1 MFKFYSISLI
11 LLLSQTYSVT
21 QMHAQS
27 PGGVSNSL
35 SIWLKADAGTSTTL
49 NGDQVASW
57 VSQAAGAITAQQVT
71 ASNRP
76 TYNQN
81 VLNGYPSISTSS
93 TKFMSVNLNSISNT
107 NSTVI
112 IVNKRESSANFLY
125 YLGITSTS
133 LVANPLICGYASPTQ
148 LRYTHYNDAINLNV
162 AAYAGSSEEP
172 AIIGHQFSTTSGK
185 NLWRVYGGQQNS
197 VSNATTNN
205 QDISSGTGRIGRGN
219 SGAGFAGQVY
229 ELIVY
234 NRILSSAEL
243 SQIHTYLNVKYGI
256 SIPLSR
262 HQYFTDAAFA
272 NDLFGIG
279 KNSATQ
285 GLNQN
290 ASVSVAS
297 EDILEIRDALSL
309 DDGDYIFCGNN
320 DGNVTFSNYPGTNCL
335 IKSTM
340 ERDWK
345 IVKQG
350 VPGKFTLKFDLTG
363 LSGFNPNL
371 LKLIVDLDNDG
382 YDDEIPFDGVLASN
396 VLTFEE
402 LNLPNNATFTL
413 AEYADTYYAVAS
425 GLATAA
431 LWSYEPAGTPFAV
444 ASFCPASNISVQ
456 NFSITSDIP
465 NLSCRNFSISAGGVW
480 NDANALNVSGN
491 VTIAGTYNGLT
502 NNIITFNGTDAQTI
516 SGSGLMNVYNL
527 TSTNIMGVTIASN
540 AGGVFARNIVAIN
553 SGSLTTNG
561 KLTLASSALSTGMI
575 APLIGGASVIG
586 NVTLNRR
593 YNVSYIP
600 GGSAA
605 SQMIYGVTSPFTSS
619 TLNDWIDDVDLTGF
633 PGSTYP
639 TSTYVSPRYYNEV
652 PGGSSA
658 IGWTNPTSINNPTVP
673 GRGWQIKMTSTIA
686 NAGFFNLDVTG
697 NIVQGNFSIPVT
709 YTNNGVPSADG
720 FNLIGNPYP
729 CAIDWNAAGWTKT
742 NVANTVYVYNGN
754 TGQYSTYIN
763 GVSGNGG
770 SNIIPSS
777 QGFYVI
783 TNGTSPVLSI
793 TESCKSTSQGVFRS
807 EADAKALRLSLESD
821 IYSDEVVFVL
831 NPNASSTFNFN
842 EDALKMRTVSEDAP
856 TIASIAN
863 MGEELAIYSSNR
875 VENTT
880 IIPLVVKAAH
890 PGLHHFTHR
899 GLNTYANGACI
910 VLEDLMTGDKFALNE
925 HDRIPV
931 YLYENDEY
939 NRFQLIIGGTFAAH
953 VTPAGC
959 TDGSLGAISLN
970 ENASATLTDIN
981 GQEMQYDEIQWTQLP
996 AGYYF
1001 LSIPENS
1008 VCGTTNTEI
1017 FVAQHPELEARFNV
1031 KNVDCPN
1038 DQNGQIEIQLFGASE
1053 PISYLWSNGMTSPV
1067 LENLKAGEYS
1077 INITDAHGCAISE
1090 KTVIEINSDLAVDF
1104 VVPNL
1109 TTNHMSQFHAQTTDF
1124 ANCIWN
1130 FGDGNGDI
1138 TGKTITKT
1146 FQKPGEYI
1154 VTCMVSNGD
1163 CSNSQTKSVQVRNH
1177 NFHEN
1182 VEAYLNDQGLVLS
1195 LGFIEPTQLIIN
1207 AYAITGQLISTH
1219 TGTFESQ
1226 NFIWET
1232 REKLA
1237 GSVVEVINTATKE
1250 SKTFHLGY

>member
-1 MFKFYSISLI
+1 MRISFFTKFS
-11 LLLSQTYSVT
+11 LLLLPTFIFT
-21 QMHAQS
+21 NLFAQS

-35 SIWLKADAGTSTTL
+35 SLWLKADAGTSTTI
-49 NGDQVASW
+49 NGDPVATW
-57 VSQAAGAITAQQVT
+57 VSQASGAITAQQVT

-76 TYNQN
+76 TYNQS

-125 YLGITSTS
+125 YLGITPTS
-133 LVANPLICGYASPTQ
+133 LVANPLICGYVTPTQ
-148 LRYTHYNDAINLNV
+148 LRYIHYNDAINLSV
-162 AAYAGSSEEP
+162 PAYAGSAEEP

-197 VSNATTNN
+197 ASNVTTNN
-205 QDISSGTGRIGRGN
+205 QDVSTGTGRIGRGN

-234 NRILSSAEL
+234 NRILSSVEL

-262 HQYFTDAAFA
+262 HQFFTDAGFA
-272 NDLFGIG
+272 NDIFGIG

-297 EDILEIRDALSL
+297 EDILEVRDAQSL
-309 DDGDYIFCGNN
+309 DDGDYIFCGND
-320 DGNVTFSNYPGTNCL
+320 DGNLTFSSYPGTNCL
-335 IKSTM
+335 IKSIM
-340 ERDWK
+340 ARDWK

-350 VPGKFTLKFDLTG
+350 TPGKFTLKFDLTG
-363 LSGFNPNL
+363 LSGFNQNL
-371 LKLIVDLDNDG
+371 IKLIVDLDNDG
-382 YDDEIPFDGVLASN
+382 YDDEVPFDGVLASN

-402 LNLPNNATFTL
+402 LNLPSNATFTL

-425 GLATAA
+425 GLASAA
-431 LWSYEPAGTPFAV
+431 IWSYEPAGAPFAV
-444 ASFCPASNISVQ
+444 SSFCPTANISVQ

-465 NLSCRNFSISAGGVW
+465 GLSCKNFSISAGGVW

-502 NNIITFNGTDAQTI
+502 NNIVTLNGTEAQTI

-527 TSTNIMGVTIASN
+527 TSTNTMGITIASN
-540 AGGVFARNIVAIN
+540 AGGIFARNIVAIN
-553 SGSLTTNG
+553 NGSLTTNG
-561 KLTLASSALSTGMI
+561 KLTLSSSALSTGMI
-575 APLIGGASVIG
+575 GPLIGGASVIG

-619 TLNDWIDDVDLTGF
+619 TLNDWIDDVEFTGF

-639 TSTYVSPRYYNEV
+639 TSTYVSPRFYNEV
-652 PGGSSA
+652 PGGSSS

-754 TGQYSTYIN
+754 TGQYATYIN

-783 TNGTSPVLSI
+783 TNGAAPVLSI

-807 EADAKALRLSLESD
+807 EADAKALRLTLESD
-821 IYSDEVVFVL
+821 TYNDEAVFVL
-831 NPNASSTFNFN
+831 NSNASNDFNFN
-842 EDALKMRTVSEDAP
+842 EDAIKMRTASEDAP
-856 TIASIAN
+856 TLAGIAT
-863 MGEELAIYSSNR
+863 MGEELAIYTSNR
-875 VENTT
+875 NENTT
-880 IIPLVVKAAH
+880 TIPLVVKAAH
-890 PGLHHFTHR
+890 TGIHHFTHR
-899 GLNTYANGACI
+899 GLNSYANGACI

-925 HDRIPV
+925 YERIPV
-931 YLYENDEY
+931 YLNENDEY
-939 NRFQLIIGGTFAAH
+939 NRFQLVISGTFASQ

-959 TDGSLGAISLN
+959 IDGSLGSISLN
-970 ENASATLTDIN
+970 EISNATLTDIN
-981 GQEMQYDEIQWTQLP
+981 GQEMQSNELEWSQLP

-1001 LSIPENS
+1001 LNIANNGI
-1008 VCGTTNTEI
+1008 CGTTQTEI
-1017 FVAQHPELEARFNV
+1017 FVAQHPEMTASFNIQNVNCSDDLDGQAEAIL
-1031 KNVDCPN
+1031 
-1038 DQNGQIEIQLFGASE
+1038 NGATE
-1053 PISYLWSNGMTSPV
+1053 PVSYRWSNGTTSPIA
-1067 LENLKAGEYS
+1067 EKLKSGEYVVT
-1077 INITDAHGCAISE
+1077 ITDAHGCSITKKAVVS
-1090 KTVIEINSDLAVDF
+1090 VNSDLKVDF
-1104 VVPNL
+1104 IVPHL
-1109 TTNHMSQFHAQTTDF
+1109 ITDQTSQFEAQTKDL

-1130 FGDGNGDI
+1130 FGDGSGDI
-1138 TGKTITKT
+1138 PGRRVNKK
-1146 FQKPGEYI
+1146 FEKPGEYTI
-1154 VTCMVSNGD
+1154 TCLASDNE
-1163 CSNSQTKSVQVRNH
+1163 CSHVQTKSIQVMSNH
-1177 NFHEN
+1177 FNDR
-1182 VEAYLNDQGLVLS
+1182 VDAILTDQGLAMTF
-1195 LGFIEPTQLIIN
+1195 GFNEPTQLRIN
-1207 AYAITGQLISTH
+1207 AYNITGQMLISH
-1219 TGTFESQ
+1219 TATFETQ
-1226 NFIWET
+1226 TFLWET

-1237 GSVVEVINTATKE
+1237 GSVVEVLNTKTGE
-1250 SKTFHLGY
+1250 SKTFHLGL